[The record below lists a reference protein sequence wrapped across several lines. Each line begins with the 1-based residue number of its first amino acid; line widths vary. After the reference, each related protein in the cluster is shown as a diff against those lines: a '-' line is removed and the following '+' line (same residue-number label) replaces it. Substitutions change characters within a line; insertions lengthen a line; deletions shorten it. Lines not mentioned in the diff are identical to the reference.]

1 MLKNTS
7 ANAGDLRDVGSIPGS
22 GRYPRGGHGNPL
34 QLFLPG
40 ESPWTEELGGL
51 QSIGSKSDT
60 TEVTE
65 HVLTKQETLL
75 GSSTQAGAGR

>member
-7 ANAGDLRDVGSIPGS
+7 ANTGDLRDVGSIPGS